1 MTQDEKKN
9 MMLLKGYTYKN
20 YYKHIYQAHA
30 SIRADR
36 KFIMDGN
43 TLKRMPDEDRHK
55 WIEEHAVAYL
65 ADPRKYRE
73 EVLGYGPV

>member
-30 SIRADR
+30 SRT
-36 KFIMDGN
+36 KSGKYIMDGDA
-43 TLKRMPDEDRHK
+43 LKRMPDKDRHD